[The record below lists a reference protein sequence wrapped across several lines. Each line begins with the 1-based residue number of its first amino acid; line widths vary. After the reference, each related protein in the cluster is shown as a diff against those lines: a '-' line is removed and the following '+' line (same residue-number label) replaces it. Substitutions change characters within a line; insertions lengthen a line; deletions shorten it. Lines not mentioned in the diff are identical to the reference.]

1 MGARRSLLATVF
13 VFGFCFATGCALS
26 RGTPARSF
34 QDTTP
39 LDQTILTDNSAKEPN
54 LPLEEVKVEGLLLE
68 QLPLSEQTLN
78 EQSVL
83 SSAMSSSEE
92 PAKPKPVRNIF
103 QGEKQG
109 PAKKLQEDSPI
120 AFEQAP
126 GPRADDQLL
135 DWVDKDLEKAFEL
148 PVEKRRLEFSKAVTE
163 HRRVRYFI
171 EYFSKSQKEHFT
183 TALAR
188 SGRYFPMI
196 SKVLREE
203 GLPEE
208 LTYLALIES
217 NFQTHAVSP
226 SGAVGLWQFVPETAR
241 KYGLRINSWVDE
253 RRDPLKSTRAAAA
266 YLKDLHGHFG
276 KWYLATAAY
285 NAGQGAIKKALTNSG
300 AKDFWSLSDKTVLK
314 DETRNFV
321 PKFVAA
327 ALIATNPQKYGFS
340 AINYDPA
347 LEYDEVEVGG
357 NLQLARLAEMTGVE
371 AQTLKQL
378 NPELLQ
384 NYTPPGED
392 RFRVKLPAGTGAIAE
407 LLKQEEKQPERQT
420 ETAALVVHEVRR
432 GDTLLSI
439 ARRYGQEVRMLV
451 ELNGLKSSSL
461 RVGQKLKVLLESLR
475 GRLR

>member
-1 MGARRSLLATVF
+1 MGSRRLLLATFF
-13 VFGFCFATGCALS
+13 VLSFCFATGCISRLGTTARTFHPTPPPDQVELS
-26 RGTPARSF
+26 GNSNDEPNFPSEGPETDSLRF
-34 QDTTP
+34 
-39 LDQTILTDNSAKEPN
+39 DQTSIVELNIPPPTYSTNQEPD
-54 LPLEEVKVEGLLLE
+54 V
-68 QLPLSEQTLN
+68 
-78 EQSVL
+78 
-83 SSAMSSSEE
+83 
-92 PAKPKPVRNIF
+92 VRNPLRADH
-103 QGEKQG
+103 
-109 PAKKLQEDSPI
+109 PAQPKNSYEDSPVPLKSVS
-120 AFEQAP
+120 AA
-126 GPRADDQLL
+126 RSDDQLL
-135 DWVDKDLEKAFEL
+135 DWVDKDLERAFEL
-148 PVEKRRLEFSKAVTE
+148 PVEKRRLEFSKAVME
-163 HRRVRYFI
+163 HRRVRHFI

-226 SGAVGLWQFVPETAR
+226 SGAAGLWQFVPETAR

-266 YLKDLHGHFG
+266 YLKDLHEYFG

-285 NAGQGAIKKALTNSG
+285 NAGQGAIKKALSNSG
-300 AKDFWSLSDKTVLK
+300 AKDFWTLSDKTVLK

-357 NLQLARLAEMTGVE
+357 NVQLARLAEMTGVE
-371 AQTLKQL
+371 SQMLKEF

-384 NYTPPGED
+384 NHTPPGEP
-392 RFRVKLPAGTGAIAE
+392 RFRVKLPAGNGAVVE
-407 LLKQEEKQPERQT
+407 LLKQQETESERQM

-432 GDTLLSI
+432 GETLLSI
-439 ARRYGQEVRMLV
+439 ARRYGQEVRMLI

-461 RVGQKLKVLLESLR
+461 RVGQKLRVMLESLR

>member
-1 MGARRSLLATVF
+1 MGARRLQLATVF
-13 VFGFCFATGCALS
+13 IFGFCFAAGCALS
-26 RGTPARSF
+26 SGTPARSF
-34 QDTTP
+34 HPTSA
-39 LDQTILTDNSAKEPN
+39 LDQVKLAGNSIEGPN
-54 LPLEEVKVEGLLLE
+54 VP
-68 QLPLSEQTLN
+68 SEQPETDSLAF
-78 EQSVL
+78 EQTSVI
-83 SSAMSSSEE
+83 EE
-92 PAKPKPVRNIF
+92 DLPPPTFRKKLEPPKLEVVRNISRADD
-103 QGEKQG
+103 QGQPKNSYDD
-109 PAKKLQEDSPI
+109 PPI
-120 AFEQAP
+120 AFQNLP

-148 PVEKRRLEFSKAVTE
+148 PVEKRRLEFSKAVIE

-196 SKVLREE
+196 SRVLREE

-266 YLKDLHGHFG
+266 YLKELHEHFG

-285 NAGQGAIKKALTNSG
+285 NAGQGTIKKAMSNSG

-327 ALIATNPQKYGFS
+327 ALIATNPQKYGFD
-340 AINYDPA
+340 AVNYDPP
-347 LEYDEVEVGG
+347 LDYDEVEVGG
-357 NLQLARLAEMTGVE
+357 NLQLASLAEMTG
-371 AQTLKQL
+371 AKTQTLKEL

-384 NYTPPGED
+384 SYTPPGEN
-392 RFRVKLPAGTGAIAE
+392 RFRIKVPAGYGANAE
-407 LLKQEEKQPERQT
+407 LVQEEEKQSERRT

-439 ARRYGQEVRMLV
+439 ARRYGQEVRMLI
-451 ELNGLKSSSL
+451 ELNGLKTSTL

-475 GRLR
+475 GTLR

>member
-1 MGARRSLLATVF
+1 MGARRLLLATFCVLS
-13 VFGFCFATGCALS
+13 FCFATGCIS
-26 RGTPARSF
+26 RLGTTARSF
-34 QDTTP
+34 HPTSS
-39 LDQTILTDNSAKEPN
+39 LDQVKLAGNSTEEPSV
-54 LPLEEVKVEGLLLE
+54 P
-68 QLPLSEQTLN
+68 SEQPEAGTL
-78 EQSVL
+78 S
-83 SSAMSSSEE
+83 
-92 PAKPKPVRNIF
+92 
-103 QGEKQG
+103 
-109 PAKKLQEDSPI
+109 
-120 AFEQAP
+120 FEQTCVIEQNPLPSTSSKLEAAKLEAAGNISRVDHQGQP
-126 GPRADDQLL
+126 KNSHEESPVPFQRLPAARAGDAVL

-148 PVEKRRLEFSKAVTE
+148 PLEKRRLEFSKAVIE

-171 EYFSKSQKEHFT
+171 EYFSKSQKEHFA

-217 NFQTHAVSP
+217 NFQTQAVSP

-266 YLKDLHGHFG
+266 YLKDLHQHFG

-285 NAGQGAIKKALTNSG
+285 NAGQGAIKKAMSNSG

-327 ALIATNPQKYGFS
+327 ALIADNPQKYGFS

-357 NLQLARLAEMTGVE
+357 NLQLARLAEMTGT
-371 AQTLKQL
+371 ATQTLKEL

-384 NYTPPGED
+384 NYTPPGEQG
-392 RFRVKLPAGTGAIAE
+392 FRVKLPAGNGAIVE
-407 LLKQEEKQPERQT
+407 LLKQEEAQPERQT

-439 ARRYGQEVRMLV
+439 ARRYGQEVRTLI

-461 RVGQKLKVLLESLR
+461 RVGQKLKVLLENLR

>member
-1 MGARRSLLATVF
+1 MGARRLLLATFF
-13 VFGFCFATGCALS
+13 VLSFCFATGCIS
-26 RGTPARSF
+26 RLGTTARSF
-34 QDTTP
+34 HPTSS
-39 LDQTILTDNSAKEPN
+39 LDQVKLAGNSTEEPN
-54 LPLEEVKVEGLLLE
+54 VP
-68 QLPLSEQTLN
+68 SEQPETGTLSF
-78 EQSVL
+78 EQTSVIEQNL
-83 SSAMSSSEE
+83 PPSTSSQLE
-92 PAKPKPVRNIF
+92 PPKLEAVGDISRADH
-103 QGEKQG
+103 QGQPKNSY
-109 PAKKLQEDSPI
+109 EDSPVPFQRLP
-120 AFEQAP
+120 A
-126 GPRADDQLL
+126 PRADDAWL

-148 PVEKRRLEFSKAVTE
+148 PVEKRRLEFSKAVIE

-171 EYFSKSQKEHFT
+171 EYFSKSQKEHFA

-217 NFQTHAVSP
+217 NFQTQAVSP

-266 YLKDLHGHFG
+266 YLKDLHQHFG

-285 NAGQGAIKKALTNSG
+285 NAGQGAIKKAMSNSG

-327 ALIATNPQKYGFS
+327 ALIADNPQKYGFS

-357 NLQLARLAEMTGVE
+357 NLQLARLAEMTGTE
-371 AQTLKQL
+371 TQTLKEL

-384 NYTPPGED
+384 NYTPPGEQG
-392 RFRVKLPAGTGAIAE
+392 FRVKLPAGNGAIVE
-407 LLKQEEKQPERQT
+407 LLKQEEAQPERQT

-439 ARRYGQEVRMLV
+439 ARRYGQEVRMLI

-461 RVGQKLKVLLESLR
+461 RVGQKLKVLLENLR

>member
-1 MGARRSLLATVF
+1 MGARRLLLATFF
-13 VFGFCFATGCALS
+13 VLSFCFATGCIS
-26 RGTPARSF
+26 RLGTTARSF
-34 QDTTP
+34 HPTSS
-39 LDQTILTDNSAKEPN
+39 LDQVKLAGNSTEEPN
-54 LPLEEVKVEGLLLE
+54 VPSEQPETDTLPFE
-68 QLPLSEQTLN
+68 QTSVIEQTLPP
-78 EQSVL
+78 ST
-83 SSAMSSSEE
+83 SSKLEL
-92 PAKPKPVRNIF
+92 PKLEAVGNISTADH
-103 QGEKQG
+103 QGQPKNSY
-109 PAKKLQEDSPI
+109 EDSPVPFQRLP
-120 AFEQAP
+120 A
-126 GPRADDQLL
+126 PRADDALL

-148 PVEKRRLEFSKAVTE
+148 PVEKRRLEFSKAVIE

-171 EYFSKSQKEHFT
+171 DYFSKSQKDHFAT
-183 TALAR
+183 VLAR

-217 NFQTHAVSP
+217 NFQTQAVSP

-266 YLKDLHGHFG
+266 YLKDLHQHFG

-285 NAGQGAIKKALTNSG
+285 NAGQGAIKKAMSNSG

-327 ALIATNPQKYGFS
+327 ALIADNPQKYGFS

-357 NLQLARLAEMTGVE
+357 NLQLARLAEMTGTE
-371 AQTLKQL
+371 TQTLKEL

-384 NYTPPGED
+384 NYTPPGEQG
-392 RFRVKLPAGTGAIAE
+392 FRVKLPAGNGAIVE
-407 LLKQEEKQPERQT
+407 LLKQEEAQPERQT

-439 ARRYGQEVRMLV
+439 ARRYGQEVRMLI

-461 RVGQKLKVLLESLR
+461 RVGQKLKVLLENLR

>member
-1 MGARRSLLATVF
+1 MGARRLLLATFF
-13 VFGFCFATGCALS
+13 VLSFCFATGCIS
-26 RGTPARSF
+26 RLGTTARSF
-34 QDTTP
+34 HPTSS
-39 LDQTILTDNSAKEPN
+39 LDQVKLAGNSTEEPN
-54 LPLEEVKVEGLLLE
+54 VP
-68 QLPLSEQTLN
+68 SEQPETGTLSF
-78 EQSVL
+78 EQTSVIEQNL
-83 SSAMSSSEE
+83 PPSTSSKLE
-92 PAKPKPVRNIF
+92 PPKLEAVGNISRADH
-103 QGEKQG
+103 QGQPKNSY
-109 PAKKLQEDSPI
+109 EDSPVPFQRLP
-120 AFEQAP
+120 A
-126 GPRADDQLL
+126 PRADDALL

-148 PVEKRRLEFSKAVTE
+148 PVEKRRLEFSKAVIE

-171 EYFSKSQKEHFT
+171 EYFSKSQKEHFA

-217 NFQTHAVSP
+217 NFQTQAVSP

-266 YLKDLHGHFG
+266 YLKDLHQHFG

-285 NAGQGAIKKALTNSG
+285 NAGQGAIKKAMSNSG

-327 ALIATNPQKYGFS
+327 ALIADNPQKYGFS

-357 NLQLARLAEMTGVE
+357 NLQLARLAEMTGTE
-371 AQTLKQL
+371 TQRLKEL

-384 NYTPPGED
+384 NYTPPGEQG
-392 RFRVKLPAGTGAIAE
+392 FRVKLPAGNGAIVE
-407 LLKQEEKQPERQT
+407 LLKQEEAQPERQT

-439 ARRYGQEVRMLV
+439 ARRYGQEVRMLI

-461 RVGQKLKVLLESLR
+461 RVGQKLKVLLENLR